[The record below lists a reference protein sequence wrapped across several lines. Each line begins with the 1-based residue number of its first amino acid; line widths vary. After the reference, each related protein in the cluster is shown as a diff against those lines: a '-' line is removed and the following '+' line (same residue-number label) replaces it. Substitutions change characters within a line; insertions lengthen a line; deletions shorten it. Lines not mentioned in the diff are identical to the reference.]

1 MDIRRVLIIDTSEE
15 SSTDRRRF
23 LGHTVELQRRGC
35 GSDLQRAT
43 QWLLE
48 HDGQVDA
55 IALDGLP
62 MTLEL
67 GSERRP
73 YRPGTEVA
81 AAARRTPVV
90 DGGGIR
96 AGLERWAVMLADR
109 AEPGIF
115 SRKQVLMV
123 PGLQHGGLAQA
134 LTRRGCELR
143 YADPLLFFA
152 LPNAPG
158 IGHPDTLPQVA
169 GPTLDSLAGAPLHRL
184 HGPSA
189 ARATE
194 TNGRDRRLKKHL
206 PSKPFRRAD
215 VLAGDIATLRR
226 HAPDHL
232 RGKTIVVEHASEAD
246 VDDLRQRGARIL
258 VTLMPPLLDAR
269 GGDAAANGRPPLAGH
284 SAAVIEA
291 LLAALRTEGKD
302 STASTPLTEDTYLDL
317 LADIRWTPAI
327 RYLQP
332 DEEGVHRFAFV
343 IHPLDASYIS
353 SHPKFRWTRLLPDRL
368 VETVAAYMPPL
379 YVSRIVGGRSEA
391 TGQRIEGHLFSLGAT
406 PRQMLRQGVRF
417 TYDQLHRVA
426 RQAERVGA
434 RILGL
439 GAFTSVVG
447 DAGITVAN
455 EADIAVTSGNSL
467 TVAATLEAAKRA
479 VRAMGTED
487 LSHGRAMVVGAT
499 GSIGAVCARL
509 LAQAIHDVVLVSIEP
524 ERLIELKR
532 RIEDETPGSKIT
544 IATRTT
550 ELAPECDLIVTATS
564 AFGQR
569 VLDISSCK
577 PGAVICDVA
586 RPPDISAREA
596 ALRPDVLVIESG
608 EVRIPGDVDFGFD
621 IGLPPQT
628 AYACLAETALLAMEG
643 RFEDY
648 TLGREI
654 EMGRV
659 KEIFRLFQKHGFEL
673 AGLRSFGKYLS
684 DEDLDYKRH
693 LAAALR
699 ADPAAFDTTRRQ
711 AAESLA
717 RIPPAAKG
725 IRSDGG
731 NSLLWLGGG
740 AAVAGIVLAVARR
753 SKGRRQEALR

>member
-1 MDIRRVLIIDTSEE
+1 MDMRRVLIIDTSEA
-15 SSTDRRRF
+15 SSTERRRF
-23 LGHTVELQRRGC
+23 LGHMVELQRRGC
-35 GSDLQRAT
+35 GGDLQRAT
-43 QWLLE
+43 RWLQE
-48 HDGQVDA
+48 HDGRVDA

-62 MTLEL
+62 TTLEL

-81 AAARRTPVV
+81 AAARQTPVV
-90 DGGGIR
+90 DGSGIR
-96 AGLERWAVMLADR
+96 AGLERWAVILADR

-123 PGLQHGGLAQA
+123 PGLQHSGLAQA

-152 LPNAPG
+152 LPDAPG

-169 GPTLDSLAGAPLHRL
+169 GPTLESLAGAPLHRL
-184 HGPSA
+184 HGPIA
-189 ARATE
+189 AHGAS
-194 TNGRDRRLKKHL
+194 NGHGRLAHTPL

-215 VLAGDIATLRR
+215 VLAGDIATLRQ

-232 RGKTIVVEHASEAD
+232 RGKTIVTEYACEDD
-246 VDDLRQRGARIL
+246 VHDLRQRGARIL
-258 VTLMPPLLDAR
+258 VTLMPPLLPANEE
-269 GGDAAANGRPPLAGH
+269 DAAGHSRPPLAGH

-291 LLAALRTEGKD
+291 LLATLRTQGKD
-302 STASTPLTEDTYLDL
+302 TTASVPLTEDTYLDL
-317 LADIRWTPAI
+317 LASIRWTPAI

-332 DEEGVHRFAFV
+332 DEEGIHRFAFV

-353 SHPKFRWTRLLPDRL
+353 SHPKFRWTRLLPDGL
-368 VETVAAYMPPL
+368 VETAAAYMPPL
-379 YVSRIVGGRSEA
+379 YVSRIVGGRSKT

-417 TYDQLHRVA
+417 TYNQLHRVA

-487 LSHGRAMVVGAT
+487 LSRGRAMIVGAT

-532 RIEDETPGSKIT
+532 RIENETPGSKVT
-544 IATRTT
+544 IATRTS

-569 VLDISSCK
+569 VLDISNCK

-586 RPPDISAREA
+586 RPPDISEGEA
-596 ALRPDVLVIESG
+596 AVRPDVLVIESG
-608 EVRIPGDVDFGFD
+608 EVRIPGEVDFGFD
-621 IGLPPQT
+621 IGLPPGT

-654 EMGRV
+654 EIERV
-659 KEIFRLFQKHGFEL
+659 KEIFHLFQKHGFEL
-673 AGLRSFGKYLS
+673 ASLRSFGKYLS
-684 DEDLDYKRH
+684 DEDLDQKRH
-693 LAAALR
+693 LAAELR
-699 ADPAAFDTTRRQ
+699 ANPEAFDTTRKQ
-711 AAESLA
+711 ASERLA

-725 IRSDGG
+725 IRSGG
-731 NSLLWLGGG
+731 SNRLLWLGGA
-740 AAVAGIVLAVARR
+740 AAVAGVAVAVVHKRR
-753 SKGRRQEALR
+753 GRP